1 MSHLADLTPVIWAA
15 GAKVYERVKRI
26 REEERRKRNM
36 LCDVLQY
43 IHDARACQQWLHKQA
58 AM

>member
-1 MSHLADLTPVIWAA
+1 MSLTPDLTPVMWAA

-43 IHDARACQQWLHKQA
+43 IHDARACQQWLNKQA